1 MNDAK
6 KISNSSLFF
15 FRLQKSPKLDKK
27 RGKKLL
33 HSVAAVIFALVM
45 NPGYVERSIL

>member
-1 MNDAK
+1 MNDAE

-15 FRLQKSPKLDKK
+15 SLRLLKSPKLDKK

-45 NPGYVERSIL
+45 NPGYVER